1 MSLRS
6 FIARRYLFAKKSHNV
21 INIISLISGIG
32 IAGGSCALVV
42 VLSVYN
48 GFESI
53 VRGMYDK
60 ASPDYVVLPAKGKS
74 FVPEASAMESFSAL
88 ARVSEVVSDHV
99 FARYADQQSLALL
112 CGVDSSYAPAGGVLR
127 EGEWKLRHGEI
138 AQAVTGRRLSRK
150 LRLSPRFLTPLVLY
164 YPDRGSSFSISSPT
178 SSLSSQKCFPAGV
191 MDLGQNTDDDVV
203 FTDLAFARS
212 LLGFQEG
219 EVSKLELFA
228 PDASGVTALGRQLK
242 KTFPAEDFIIKDK
255 YAQNETV
262 YKMMRYEKI
271 IIFGILLFIILVVA
285 CNVYG
290 SLTMLIIEKRGD
302 IAILRSMGASEALVG
317 SIFTLEGMMI
327 TLLGLVS
334 GMLLGLLLCL
344 LQQKFGIIG
353 MPGDFLVQSYPV
365 VVRSFDLIISFAG
378 VLLIGIF
385 ITFFPT
391 KSTLKKML

>member
-1 MSLRS
+1 
-6 FIARRYLFAKKSHNV
+6 
-21 INIISLISGIG
+21 
-32 IAGGSCALVV
+32 
-42 VLSVYN
+42 
-48 GFESI
+48 
-53 VRGMYDK
+53 
-60 ASPDYVVLPAKGKS
+60 
-74 FVPEASAMESFSAL
+74 
-88 ARVSEVVSDHV
+88 
-99 FARYADQQSLALL
+99 
-112 CGVDSSYAPAGGVLR
+112 
-127 EGEWKLRHGEI
+127 
-138 AQAVTGRRLSRK
+138 
-150 LRLSPRFLTPLVLY
+150 
-164 YPDRGSSFSISSPT
+164 
-178 SSLSSQKCFPAGV
+178 
-191 MDLGQNTDDDVV
+191 
-203 FTDLAFARS
+203 
-212 LLGFQEG
+212 
-219 EVSKLELFA
+219 
-228 PDASGVTALGRQLK
+228 DASGVTALGRQLK

-302 IAILRSMGASEALVG
+302 IATLRSMGASEALVG

-378 VLLIGIF
+378 VLLIGVF